1 MRYDV
6 GLPRN
11 RIFELESLVDCILG
25 VEKES
30 WDYEGVTFHR
40 DDDSVA
46 GIMTELDIERI
57 ADSMEYQARWLGFS
71 VANMLAAGIERV
83 EIATMTK
90 LNLTNKE
97 YDLVRQ
103 ELVERLA
110 VRLKRYAKN
119 HRLAIDD
126 KGGEVVGIRWE

>member
-40 DDDSVA
+40 DDESVA
-46 GIMTELDIERI
+46 GIMTELDIKRI
-57 ADSMEYQARWLGFS
+57 ADSMEYQGRWLGFS

-110 VRLKRYAKN
+110 VRLKRYAKDR
-119 HRLAIDD
+119 RLAIDD
-126 KGGEVVGIRWE
+126 KGGEVVGLRWE

>member
-1 MRYDV
+1 
-6 GLPRN
+6 
-11 RIFELESLVDCILG
+11 
-25 VEKES
+25 
-30 WDYEGVTFHR
+30 
-40 DDDSVA
+40 
-46 GIMTELDIERI
+46 
-57 ADSMEYQARWLGFS
+57 MEYQGRWLGFS

-110 VRLKRYAKN
+110 VRLKRYAKDR
-119 HRLAIDD
+119 RLAIDD
-126 KGGEVVGIRWE
+126 KGGEVVRLRRE